1 MSTITLQELQHDPLG
16 LVRRVEAG
24 ESILVTR
31 NNLPVA
37 ELRPVP
43 AARSGGRPFGLA
55 AGTFT
60 VPADFDTPLPEDIL
74 QGFEG
79 R

>member
-1 MSTITLQELQHDPLG
+1 MSIITLQELQHDSLG

-31 NNLPVA
+31 NNLPMA

-43 AARSGGRPFGLA
+43 PVRSGGRPFGLA
-55 AGTFT
+55 AGAFT
-60 VPADFDTPLPEDIL
+60 VPVDFDASLPDDIL

>member
-1 MSTITLQELQHDPLG
+1 MNTITLQELQHDPLG

-43 AARSGGRPFGLA
+43 PVRSGGRPFGLA
-55 AGTFT
+55 AGAFT
-60 VPADFDTPLPEDIL
+60 VPVDFDASLPDDIL